1 VKLIEN
7 NIQQDYWITI
17 LLVGCFVFLAVLKS
31 FFKNSFSR
39 WITGATPTD
48 FAIKNYRDTIIF
60 SWSLMIFQGVVFS
73 ILFFLVSKYTAF
85 KFNFELNYLKLCVI
99 FTSYLLG
106 RWLIER
112 GLALFFPIADY
123 IIPYQVKFN
132 FSRGLLAL
140 LLYIVICFMYFNS
153 ASSNSWLLLFYVFL
167 GVYLVL
173 VIFSYISYKRFILDN
188 FFYFILYLCALEILP
203 FIVLYYLYIK

>member
-1 VKLIEN
+1 MKLIEN

-17 LLVGCFVFLAVLKS
+17 LLVGCFVFLAVLK
-31 FFKNSFSR
+31 FFLKNPFSR
-39 WITGATPTD
+39 WITGTTPTD

-73 ILFFLVSKYTAF
+73 ILFFLVSKHTAF

-123 IIPYQVKFN
+123 IIAYQVKFN

-140 LLYIVICFMYFNS
+140 LLYIVISFMYFNS
-153 ASSNSWLLLFYVFL
+153 ASSNSWLLLFYIFL
-167 GVYLVL
+167 GVYLL
-173 VIFSYISYKRFILDN
+173 SVIFSYISYKRFILDN